1 MTNLPPQ
8 TTESN
13 PSKKSLR
20 SATQELSAYQ
30 PHQTPQDVHALIA
43 SATAGLLPMFNENK
57 QLFCD
62 RTILTEGG
70 MMHQGLSPRY
80 TLITLMGLHRL
91 EQSGHASPIAIQPSF
106 DGLIRD
112 TTLINNAGDMG
123 LLLWLCALVAPERI
137 PEFLSRHDLEPALEK
152 FPDARERRTMELSW
166 ILSGIAHA
174 VFARPE
180 LRERLAPLAA
190 KLCALLKENRGPAG
204 AFGHQAATAGFASG
218 VKGLL
223 RGRLGS
229 FADQVYPIYAF
240 AWTARAF
247 HPSSSPASSA
257 KPGAERSAVKSS
269 LVPARDARFADTME
283 IANGCAENICR
294 AQGGLGQWWWH
305 YDSRSGEPVGKYPV
319 YAVHQH
325 AMGPLALFG
334 LMEAGGRDYTR
345 EIYLGLEYIY
355 GANELRVDMRDAA
368 SQTVWRCIRPSK
380 YRRYLEEALAM
391 IKVRSSAPGKELP
404 PSELHVL
411 HECWPYELGWLLYAF
426 CGRLPSA

>member
-8 TTESN
+8 TRESD
-13 PSKKSLR
+13 PSPESLR
-20 SATQELSAYQ
+20 SSAQDLHSARQ
-30 PHQTPQDVHALIA
+30 PHQTAQDVQALVA
-43 SATAGLLPMFNENK
+43 SATAGLLPMFNESK

-62 RTILTEGG
+62 RTILSESG

-91 EQSGHASPIAIQPSF
+91 EQSGHPSPIAIQPSF
-106 DGLIRD
+106 DGLVRD
-112 TTLINNAGDMG
+112 ASLINNAGDMG

-152 FPDARERRTMELSW
+152 SPDARERRTMELSW

-180 LRERLAPLAA
+180 LRERLTPLAA
-190 KLCALLKENRGPAG
+190 KLYALLKENRGPAG

-218 VKGLL
+218 IKGLL

-240 AWTARAF
+240 AWTSRAF
-247 HPSSSPASSA
+247 AATSSNAA
-257 KPGAERSAVKSS
+257 
-269 LVPARDARFADTME
+269 ARDARFADALE
-283 IANGCAENICR
+283 IANACAENICR
-294 AQGGLGQWWWH
+294 VQGGLGQWWWH
-305 YDSRSGEPVGKYPV
+305 YDSRTGEPVGKYPV

-325 AMGPLALFG
+325 AMGPLALFA
-334 LMEAGGRDYTR
+334 LMDAGGRDSTR

-355 GANELRVDMRDAA
+355 GANELRVDLRDAA
-368 SQTVWRCIRPSK
+368 LQTVWRCIRPSK
-380 YRRYLEEALAM
+380 YRRYLEEALTM
-391 IKVRSSAPGKELP
+391 IKVRSNAPGKELP

-411 HECWPYELGWLLYAF
+411 HECWPYELGWLIYAF
-426 CGRLPSA
+426 SGRSIA